1 MSLEKSQEAR
11 FERLIAE
18 YRDAC
23 PEVDGGADFMPGVWR
38 RIEARRRS
46 VFAWARMSRRVLAA
60 AAAICFLFGVVLN
73 TAINSSLPAS
83 SYVEVL
89 DDDDDEAVDQLH
101 PASYS
106 PDGDRE

>member
-1 MSLEKSQEAR
+1 MSLENSREDR
-11 FERLIAE
+11 FDRLMAE

-23 PEVDGGADFMPGVWR
+23 PEVEGSADFMPGVWR

-73 TAINSSLPAS
+73 TAIQSSLPIS
-83 SYVEVL
+83 SYVEML
-89 DDDDDEAVDQLH
+89 DDDDDDALDQLH

>member
-1 MSLEKSQEAR
+1 MSLENSRE
-11 FERLIAE
+11 ERWDRLVAE

-23 PEVDGGADFMPGVWR
+23 PEIEGSANFMPGVWQ
-38 RIEARRRS
+38 RIEARRRG
-46 VFAWARMSRRVLAA
+46 VFAWGKMSRRVLAA

-73 TAINSSLPAS
+73 TAIQSALPAS

-89 DDDDDEAVDQLH
+89 DDDDDDALDQLH